1 MTALHAAALYIGL
14 NLLILLFIGFRVSIV
29 RRRLKVNIGTGGFAE
44 MERAVRT
51 HANGAEWVPAALL
64 GLLALALVNAPASAI
79 HVFGAALT
87 LARLAHAYGLSTS
100 DAATPGRFIGSLGTL
115 LVYLL
120 MAVALIAYAV
130 I

>member
-1 MTALHAAALYIGL
+1 
-14 NLLILLFIGFRVSIV
+14 
-29 RRRLKVNIGTGGFAE
+29 

-120 MAVALIAYAV
+120 MRH
-130 I
+130 